1 MGDPTWVATHCLSTR
16 HKECGSSMLNLGTI
30 GSDGVWFMVNICP
43 SEHTIRWK
51 CNTNI
56 KLEKQFHSV
65 SQCRLFFPVTP
76 SWMISCHF
84 CPTQSGDRV
93 WSYITIAGK
102 YPSSNSELEFL
113 LKGYC
118 YQKQGPP
125 SRPLK
130 EVLYAF
136 FTQPYQH
143 GKVKA
148 AGRSWWRDKDKL
160 SATAQD
166 GPDGAEGEEQ
176 KDIPHFWS
184 SFPETFPDS
193 LQSENH
199 SSPGPAIW
207 DSAPPTANCIA
218 KHSI

>member
-16 HKECGSSMLNLGTI
+16 HKECGSSMLNLGRI

-118 YQKQGPP
+118 FCTIKSKDHRVDLWKRSYTLFSHNHISMAKWRQLVEVGGEIRTNCQPQPKMGQMVLRVRSRKIFLISGLLSQKLFLTPYKVRITLPQDLLSG
-125 SRPLK
+125 
-130 EVLYAF
+130 
-136 FTQPYQH
+136 TQHLPQ
-143 GKVKA
+143 
-148 AGRSWWRDKDKL
+148 
-160 SATAQD
+160 
-166 GPDGAEGEEQ
+166 
-176 KDIPHFWS
+176 
-184 SFPETFPDS
+184 
-193 LQSENH
+193 
-199 SSPGPAIW
+199 
-207 DSAPPTANCIA
+207 PTA
-218 KHSI
+218 